1 MTAAQAS
8 TDLRA
13 ELLAEQEKVRKL
25 REDFPIL
32 NRPLTFGGKNRPLVY
47 LDSAATTQKPRAVLD
62 ALRDYYENA
71 NANVHRA
78 IHSLGEEATREY
90 EAARDRVKIF
100 LNAEAR
106 EEVVFTKGT
115 TESINLVAQ
124 SFARLLQPGDEI
136 ITTEMEHHA
145 NLVPWQMAAEQYRL
159 KLKFVPIDDDGVLLT
174 DKLAELWSDRV
185 KLVAVTAASNVLGTI
200 NPVKDIAAF
209 AHARG
214 VPVLVDAAQAVPHM
228 KVDVRDWDCDFL
240 AFSGH
245 KVCGPTGI
253 GVLYGKQEWLEKLPP
268 YQGGGDMIRSVWLD
282 RFEANELPYKFEA
295 GTPNIEGAVG
305 LAAAL
310 DYVEAVGLDWI
321 HRYERLLVDYAM
333 EKIAGIPRLKV
344 YGTAPG
350 KGGIIAVLLDGVHAH
365 DLSAFLD
372 QRGIAVRAGHH
383 CAHPLARRLGVVSTA
398 RASFYFYTTIEEV
411 DAFAAAVRQA
421 SEQL

>member
-1 MTAAQAS
+1 MTATEA
-8 TDLRA
+8 RA
-13 ELLAEQEKVRKL
+13 ELLAAQDKVQRL
-25 REDFPIL
+25 RQDFPLL
-32 NRPLTFGGKNRPLVY
+32 NRPLTFGGSERTLVY
-47 LDSAATTQKPRAVLD
+47 LDNAATTQKPRAVLD
-62 ALRDYYENA
+62 ALTGYYENA

-90 EAARDRVKIF
+90 EAARDRVKTF

-106 EEVVFTKGT
+106 EEIVFTKGT

-124 SFARLLQPGDEI
+124 SFARLLQKGDEI

-145 NLVPWQMAAEQYRL
+145 NLVPWQMVAEQYGL
-159 KLKFVPIDDDGVLLT
+159 VLKFVPIADNGVLLT
-174 DKLAELWSDRV
+174 DKLQDLWSDRT
-185 KLVAVTAASNVLGTI
+185 KLVAVTAMSNVLGTI
-200 NPVKDIAAF
+200 NPVQDIVAF

-214 VPVLVDAAQAVPHM
+214 VPVLVDAAQAVPHQ
-228 KVDVRDWDCDFL
+228 KVDVRDWGCDFL

-253 GVLYGKQEWLEKLPP
+253 GVLYGKKAWLEKLPA

-282 RFEANELPYKFEA
+282 HYEANDLPYKFEA
-295 GTPNIEGAVG
+295 GTPHIEGAIG

-321 HRYERLLVDYAM
+321 HRYEGLLLEYAL
-333 EKIAGIPRLKV
+333 EKLEGIPRLKL

-350 KGGIIAVLLDGVHAH
+350 KGGIIAFLLEGVHAH

-372 QRGIAVRAGHH
+372 RRGVAVRAGHH

-398 RASFYFYTTIEEV
+398 RASFYFYNTIEEI
-411 DAFAAAVRQA
+411 DAFAAAMRDA
-421 SEQL
+421 SEKL